1 MNLTELFKLAFASL
15 RDRKLRSALTILGLV
30 IGPAVIVALVSVT
43 QGFSNSVAD
52 QFSKMGVN
60 TMMVMPSKQTVK
72 LSASDVQRISRM
84 QDVADVIPFYRV
96 AATLKYGSKNT
107 AVVIMGIDTGKLS
120 SLFPGILISEGRV
133 PTSTDIA
140 GAVIGY
146 SLAYPTDPEAT
157 PIKVFQLVTAQMPS
171 QEPGGQTS
179 SRSFL
184 VEGSLASFGQGLF
197 INPDETIF
205 IPLTAGRILTKSIYY
220 GGIFVVASGSD
231 KVNGI
236 IDSITNYYGDDVRII
251 AVSSIL
257 SIVQTITGSIAIILS
272 AVAFIS
278 VIVAFIG
285 IMTTMFTSVIE
296 RTREIG
302 LLKAL
307 GFKARDILMVFI
319 SESVLTGIFGGIIGV
334 GLGSALSYG
343 IIALFKGGGLG
354 FNFQGGTQTQ
364 GLGLGGSSANGFG
377 GGTSG
382 AGFNMLNLS
391 PVISP
396 ELILVAVFIS
406 IAVGAIA
413 GLIPAW
419 RASRLDPVIAL
430 RTE

>member
-1 MNLTELFKLAFASL
+1 LNLTDLFKLAFASL
-15 RDRKLRSALTILGLV
+15 RDRKLRSSLTILGLV

-43 QGFSNSVAD
+43 QGFSDSVSK

-72 LSASDVQRISRM
+72 LATSDVQRIGQM
-84 QDVADVIPFYRV
+84 QDVAEVLPFYRV
-96 AATLKYGSKNT
+96 VATLKYGGKNT
-107 AVVIMGIDTGKLS
+107 AVIIMGIDTGRLS
-120 SLFPGILISEGRV
+120 SLFPGISIAEGRA
-133 PTSTDIA
+133 PSQADIA

-146 SLAYPTDPEAT
+146 SLANPTDPEAM
-157 PIKVFQLVTAQMPS
+157 PIKVFQLVTAQMS
-171 QEPGGQTS
+171 SGGQTI

-184 VEGSLASFGQGLF
+184 VQGSLASFGQGIF

-205 IPLTAGRILTKSIYY
+205 IPLTAGRMLTKSIYY
-220 GGIFVVASGSD
+220 GGIFVVATGPD
-231 KVNGI
+231 KVNGV
-236 IDSITNYYGDDVRII
+236 IDSITDYFGDDVRIV

-257 SIVQTITGSIAIILS
+257 GVVQTITGSIAVILS
-272 AVAFIS
+272 SVAFIS

-285 IMTTMFTSVIE
+285 IMTTMFTTVIE

-307 GFKARDILMVFI
+307 GFKARDIMMVFI
-319 SESVLTGIFGGIIGV
+319 SESILTGVIGGIIGI

-343 IIALFKGGGLG
+343 IIAFFKGGGFG
-354 FNFQGGTQTQ
+354 FQGQISDTR
-364 GLGLGGSSANGFG
+364 GLGGMSEAGGFSG
-377 GGTSG
+377 GG
-382 AGFNMLNLS
+382 AGFNMLDLA

-396 ELILVAVFIS
+396 ELLLLAILMA

-419 RASRLDPVIAL
+419 RASRLDPVVAL

>member
-1 MNLTELFKLAFASL
+1 LNLTDLFRLAFASL
-15 RDRKLRSALTILGLV
+15 RDRKLRSSLTILGLV

-43 QGFSNSVAD
+43 QGFSDSVSN

-60 TMMVMPSKQTVK
+60 TMMVMPSRQTVK
-72 LSASDVQRISRM
+72 LTTGDVQRISRM
-84 QDVADVIPFYRV
+84 QDVAEVLPFYRV
-96 AATLKYGSKNT
+96 AASLKYGGKNT
-107 AVVIMGIDTGKLS
+107 AVIIMGIDTGKLS
-120 SLFPGILISEGRV
+120 SLFPGISIAEGRA
-133 PTSTDIA
+133 PSSADIA

-146 SLAYPTDPEAT
+146 SLAYPTDPDAT

-171 QEPGGQTS
+171 GGQTI

-205 IPLTAGRILTKSIYY
+205 IPLTAGRMLTKSIYY
-220 GGIFVVASGSD
+220 GGIFVVATGPD
-231 KVNGI
+231 KVNGV
-236 IDSITNYYGDDVRII
+236 IDSIANYYGDDVRII

-257 SIVQTITGSIAIILS
+257 NVVQTITGSIAVILS
-272 AVAFIS
+272 SVAFIS

-285 IMTTMFTSVIE
+285 IMTTMFTTVIE

-307 GFKARDILMVFI
+307 GFKARDIMVVFI
-319 SESVLTGIFGGIIGV
+319 SESILTGVIGGIIGI
-334 GLGSALSYG
+334 GLGSVISYG
-343 IIALFKGGGLG
+343 IIAFFKGGGFG
-354 FNFQGGTQTQ
+354 FGQGIGQTR
-364 GLGLGGSSANGFG
+364 GLGGMGDSGGFSNG
-377 GGTSG
+377 
-382 AGFNMLNLS
+382 GFNMLDLA

-396 ELILVAVFIS
+396 ELLLMAVLMA

-419 RASRLDPVIAL
+419 RASRLDPVVAL